1 MIQSNILIVEDDMI
15 IAMDIQERLESFG
28 DSVPTIVTTGEE
40 AISKT
45 PELKPDLIIMDIGL
59 KGSMNGIETVEKIRE
74 NFKIPVIYLTGNSD
88 LLKQTNITDPC
99 IVKPFEDE
107 ELKRLITSLLDNLG

>member
-107 ELKRLITSLLDNLG
+107 ELKRLITSLLDN

>member
-28 DSVPTIVTTGEE
+28 NSVPTIVTTGEE

-107 ELKRLITSLLDNLG
+107 ELKRLITSLLDN

>member
-1 MIQSNILIVEDDMI
+1 MIRSNILIVEDDMI

-28 DSVPTIVTTGEE
+28 DNVPTIVTTGEE

-74 NFKIPVIYLTGNSD
+74 YFAIPVLYLTGNSD

-107 ELKRLITSLLDNLG
+107 ELKRLITSLLDN

>member
-1 MIQSNILIVEDDMI
+1 MIKSNILIVEDDMI

-28 DSVPTIVTTGEE
+28 DNVPTIVTTGEE

-74 NFKIPVIYLTGNSD
+74 YFAIPVLYLTANSD
-88 LLKQTNITDPC
+88 LLKQKKITDPC
-99 IVKPFEDE
+99 IVKPFEDD
-107 ELKRLITSLLDNLG
+107 ELKRSVTVLLDK

>member
-15 IAMDIQERLESFG
+15 IAMDIQEGLESFG

>member
-1 MIQSNILIVEDDMI
+1 MIRSNILIVEDDMV

-28 DSVPTIVTTGEE
+28 DNVPTIVTTGEE
-40 AISKT
+40 AIFKA

-59 KGSMNGIETVEKIRE
+59 KGGMNGIETVEKIRE
-74 NFKIPVIYLTGNSD
+74 YFEIPVLYLTGNSD

-99 IVKPFEDE
+99 IVKPFEDD
-107 ELKRLITSLLDNLG
+107 ELKRSVTVLLDK